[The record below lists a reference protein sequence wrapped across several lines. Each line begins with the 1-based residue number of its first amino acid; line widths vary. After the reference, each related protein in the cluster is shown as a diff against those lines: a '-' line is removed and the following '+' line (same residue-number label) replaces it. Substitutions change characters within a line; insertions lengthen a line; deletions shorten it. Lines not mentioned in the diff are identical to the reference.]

1 MGNAASGG
9 RLEVKTFDLGRSFKE
24 APADEECKA
33 PFCEPLVSCAV
44 IAEMREVALLVDG
57 RATLAIESMYVERNP

>member
-33 PFCEPLVSCAV
+33 PFCETFASCAV

-57 RATLAIESMYVERNP
+57 RATLARTSIYI